1 MILVLL
7 YINVDDPSITVYVIP
22 VLLEIYTDDSGI
34 TLDDSGIT
42 LDDSGITIS
51 NNCVLLM
58 GMIPILLINEND
70 SGITI
75 D

>member
-34 TLDDSGIT
+34 TLDDYG
-42 LDDSGITIS
+42 LTIS

>member
-7 YINVDDPSITVYVIP
+7 YINLDDPSITVYVIP

-34 TLDDSGIT
+34 TLDDSC
-42 LDDSGITIS
+42 ITIS
-51 NNCVLLM
+51 NKCVLLM
-58 GMIPILLINEND
+58 GMIPILLINGND